1 MERILQGVDRMQNEL
16 GMWEGSE
23 HDACGIV
30 AAVQRNGVP
39 SNENV
44 QSVIKALIQMQH
56 RAGFVDGEGDG
67 CGILMDLPRK
77 LWSKKLV
84 HHGHPGSLAED
95 PRFAVGHFFIP
106 RESEESREKWKAK
119 VRGLFGEH
127 RLEILIEEEGN
138 VNSRALGPRGRADE
152 PVFWQVAGLV
162 EDAQGAGRVLFEL
175 QLAVEAQTPVHVV
188 SLSTETVVYKVRGSA
203 GTLPDYY
210 PDLASRDLRSAVSIG
225 HNRYSTNTSTV
236 FERVQ
241 PFSLLGHNG
250 EINTIAK
257 LREEAEML
265 GIPLVREASDSQDLN
280 RTLEGLIH
288 RFGLTLYEAM
298 ELVFPPIINEI
309 KNFSPDLQDLYMFF
323 RSAWGPFAQ
332 GPAGIVSRY
341 GDECVFSVDALGLR
355 PLWMLQTESA
365 LFFSSE
371 QGIVELAD
379 MVADPKPLA
388 PGEKIG
394 VQLLRG
400 KGLKIHPYH
409 EYQKV
414 VLERAKK
421 RFAFDHFRG
430 SLQFGMPGVALDAG
444 VSEGLR
450 NVPDRPELRDRLVA
464 AFGWDAD
471 DLKLLEFEAHTGA
484 EPIRSLGY
492 DGPLAA
498 LSRERQNLADFYK
511 ETVAVVTNP
520 AIDREREIEHFSTRT
535 VLGPRPSLAGGA
547 ARAGRRVELQTP
559 LLLGGH
565 RTRSVLPAEEYRGL
579 AHQLG
584 TYLFEDLLREF
595 DVSPEAV
602 YVLDATFAED
612 ETLKEAVARLGREA
626 ADAVEAGGCLLVIDD
641 DRAFRDGRQWID
653 PHLAVSAVHV
663 ALKNRAPKA
672 GADNLRRRVSVV
684 LRSGALRNLHDLVTA
699 IGLGADALNPYL
711 MWELA
716 GGDPAVSVGNLYA
729 ALQKGLEKVISTLG
743 IHELRGYDRLFSSIG
758 LKPELYPVLETPGF
772 CGSET
777 AGFGWR
783 EFEAEARR
791 RYEIANGEGAA
802 RPVRQYNYYPRIWKA
817 AGDAAQGVRPYREYV
832 EKLAEMERS
841 HPISLRHVMDLK
853 ESEASG
859 VDPDEVDLSVGEH
872 SLPFL
877 ISSMSFGS
885 QNETAYR
892 AYAEAAKQL
901 DMVAMNG
908 EGGEIKDMIGK
919 YPKHRGLQVASGRF
933 GVNIELCNA
942 ANILEIKIGQGAKP
956 GEGGHLPGSKVSAKV
971 AAARNAQPGIDLISP
986 SNNHDI
992 YSIEDLAQMIDE
1004 LKTANPNARV
1014 SVKVPVVPNIGT
1026 IAVGIAKAGAD
1037 IITLSGY
1044 DGGTGAARA
1053 HALKHVGLPVEIG
1066 VRHAHVALTEAGL
1079 RDQVEIWADGGLKSG
1094 LDVVKMI
1101 LLGANRCGFATL
1113 AMVAVGC
1120 TSCRACH
1127 KDTCHVGIATQIE
1140 STEEAK
1146 EKGLK
1151 MFVPREFDTAVA
1163 NLVTLF
1169 RAMGREVQEW
1179 TARLGARRTQDLVG
1193 RTDLL
1198 EQVRELDRVDVTALL
1213 VPTIVST
1220 RKVALASAPKVRL
1233 SSVGVDSLTERI
1245 AARATLEVAAGSET
1259 VVQQVDQVTA
1269 HDRVLGSFLAG
1280 SVTRGRF
1287 RGEMKRF
1294 KKANLDFNGGSIAGN
1309 GLGAYNAPGVHIR
1322 VEGGA
1327 QDGVGKTA
1335 VGGKIVVMK
1344 GLNRRGERLDG
1355 SVGKGLAYGAQKG
1368 LFIVQ
1373 GDADSRAGIRLS
1385 GADVIIG
1392 GMLREPVN
1400 DSLGLI
1406 GARANLKGFAFEYM
1420 TNGRA
1425 LVLGDPGPWICSG
1438 MTGGVV
1444 YLRVQPE
1451 MGLTEEAL
1459 KRRIAKGA
1467 KVSMQPLDPE
1477 GKRDVEELLHLYL
1490 RELVRTKQ
1498 YEEADTV
1505 RRLLDHSENHFV
1517 MIKPSRQQTD
1527 QDIATE

>member
-1 MERILQGVDRMQNEL
+1 MQNRL
-16 GMWEGSE
+16 DTWRMGASE
-23 HDACGIV
+23 HDACGII
-30 AAVQRNGVP
+30 AAVQRDGIP
-39 SNENV
+39 SYDNV
-44 QSVIKALIQMQH
+44 QSVVKALIQMQH

-77 LWSKKLV
+77 LWAKKLA
-84 HHGHPGSLAED
+84 HRGHAGSLADD
-95 PRFAVGHFFIP
+95 PRFSVGHFFIP
-106 RESEESREKWKAK
+106 REAEDRRDEWMSRIRALFSEYNIQ
-119 VRGLFGEH
+119 
-127 RLEILIEEEGN
+127 ILVEEVGN
-138 VNSRALGPRGRADE
+138 VNSQALGPRGRADE
-152 PVFWQVAGLV
+152 PVFWQVAALA
-162 EDAQGAGRVLFEL
+162 EDEATAARNLFEL
-175 QLAVEAQTPVHVV
+175 QLAIEAATPIHVV
-188 SLSTETVVYKVRGSA
+188 SLSTQAVVYKVRGSA
-203 GTLPDYY
+203 GTLPGYY

-265 GIPLVREASDSQDLN
+265 GIPLVREGSDSQDLN

-288 RFGLTLYEAM
+288 RYGFTLYEAM

-309 KNFSPDLQDLYMFF
+309 KNFSADLQDLYMFF

-355 PLWMLQTESA
+355 PLWMVQTEGTV
-365 LFFSSE
+365 FFSSE
-371 QGIVELAD
+371 QGVVELAD

-394 VQLLRG
+394 VQVIPR
-400 KGLKIHPYH
+400 KGIRIHRYH
-409 EYQKV
+409 EFQRV
-414 VLERAKK
+414 VLERTAR
-421 RFAFDHFRG
+421 RFSFDRFRG
-430 SLQFGMPGVALDAG
+430 SLQFGMPGAALNEGTGD
-444 VSEGLR
+444 GLR
-450 NVPDRPELRDRLVA
+450 NIPDQPELRDRLVA

-471 DLKLLEFEAHTGA
+471 DMKLLEFEAQTGA

-520 AIDREREIEHFSTRT
+520 AIDREREIEHFSTRM
-535 VLGPRPSLAGGA
+535 VLGPRPSLKG
-547 ARAGRRVELQTP
+547 RATSPARRVELQTP

-565 RTRSVLPAEEYRGL
+565 RTRSVLTPDVYRGL

-584 TYLFEDLLREF
+584 TYLYEDLLREF
-595 DVSPEAV
+595 DVSSTAV
-602 YVLDATFAED
+602 RVLDATFAD
-612 ETLKEAVARLGREA
+612 HETLKEAVARLSREA
-626 ADAVEAGGCLLVIDD
+626 VAAVESGTCLLVIDD
-641 DRAFRDGRQWID
+641 ELAFREGRHWID
-653 PHLAVSAVHV
+653 PHLVVSAIHL
-663 ALKNRAPKA
+663 ALKHESPRA
-672 GADNLRRRVSVV
+672 GADNLRRRVSIV
-684 LRSGALRNLHDLVTA
+684 LRSGALRNLHDIVTA
-699 IGLGADALNPYL
+699 IGLGADAVNPYL

-716 GGDPAVSVGNLYA
+716 GGDPAVSVGNLYT

-758 LKPELYPVLETPGF
+758 LKPELDAVLETPGF

-777 AGFGWR
+777 AGYGWK
-783 EFEAEARR
+783 EFEADARQ
-791 RYEIANGEGAA
+791 RYVIASGGAPA

-817 AGDAAQGVRPYREYV
+817 AGDAAQGVRPYAQYV
-832 EKLAEMERS
+832 EKLADMEQTN
-841 HPISLRHVMDLK
+841 PISLRHVMDVK
-853 ESEASG
+853 VA
-859 VDPDEVDLSVGEH
+859 VDSPVNPDEVDVSVGEH

-885 QNETAYR
+885 QNEVAYR
-892 AYAEAAKQL
+892 AYAEAAKRL
-901 DMVAMNG
+901 DMIAMNG

-1026 IAVGIAKAGAD
+1026 ISVGIAKAGAD

-1066 VRHAHVALTEAGL
+1066 VRRTHLALVEAGL
-1079 RDQVEIWADGGLKSG
+1079 RDQVEIWCDGGLKSG
-1094 LDVVKMI
+1094 LDVLKMI
-1101 LLGANRCGFATL
+1101 LLGANRCGFGTL

-1120 TSCRACH
+1120 TGCRACH

-1140 STEEAK
+1140 SLEEAK

-1151 MFVPREFDTAVA
+1151 MFVPRQFETAVG

-1169 RAMGREVQEW
+1169 RAMGRELQEW

-1198 EQVRELDRVDVTALL
+1198 EQTQECNRVDVTELLSPVVVGVRKGAL
-1213 VPTIVST
+1213 
-1220 RKVALASAPKVRL
+1220 KGAPKVRM
-1233 SSVGVDSLTERI
+1233 SSVGAESLTERI
-1245 AARATLEVAAGSET
+1245 AAQAVLEVAAGSET
-1259 VVQQVDQVTA
+1259 VAQEANHVTA

-1287 RGEMKRF
+1287 RGDMRGF
-1294 KKANLDFNGGSIAGN
+1294 RQANLIFNGGSIAGN

-1327 QDGVGKTA
+1327 QDGVGKAA

-1344 GLNRRGERLDG
+1344 GLNRRGERLNG

-1392 GMLREPVN
+1392 GMLREPVD
-1400 DSLGLI
+1400 DSLGLLA
-1406 GARANLKGFAFEYM
+1406 ARANIKGFAFEYM

-1451 MGLTEEAL
+1451 MGLTEKAL

-1467 KVSMQPLDPE
+1467 RVSIQPLDPQ

-1490 RELVRTKQ
+1490 RELARTKQ
-1498 YEEADTV
+1498 HEEADV
-1505 RRLLDHSENHFV
+1505 IRCLLDHTEKHFV
-1517 MIKPSRQQTD
+1517 MVKPSNQQTD

>member
-1 MERILQGVDRMQNEL
+1 MQSAWTKVRGLAREY
-16 GMWEGSE
+16 
-23 HDACGIV
+23 DACGII
-30 AAVQRNGVP
+30 AAVERNGIP
-39 SNENV
+39 SYDNV

-67 CGILMDLPRK
+67 CGILMDIPRK
-77 LWSKKLV
+77 VWAKKLA
-84 HHGHPGSLAED
+84 HHGRVGSLADD

-106 RESEESREKWKAK
+106 RREKDRAGEWMARVRELFREKA
-119 VRGLFGEH
+119 VD
-127 RLEILIEEEGN
+127 ILAEEVGN
-138 VNSRALGPRGRADE
+138 VNSRALGPRGREDE
-152 PVFWQVAGLV
+152 PIFWQVACLAP
-162 EDAQGAGRVLFEL
+162 EANKAASLLFEL
-175 QLAVEAQTPVHVV
+175 HLAVEAATPIHVV
-188 SLSTETVVYKVRGSA
+188 SLSPYSVVYKVRGSA
-203 GTLPDYY
+203 ATLPDYY
-210 PDLASRDLRSAVSIG
+210 PDLASRDLRSAISIG

-250 EINTIAK
+250 EINTIEK

-265 GIPLVREASDSQDLN
+265 GIPLVAEGSDSQDLN

-288 RFGLTLYEAM
+288 RYGFTLYEAM

-309 KNFSPDLQDLYMFF
+309 KHFRADLQDLYMFF

-355 PLWMLQTESA
+355 PLWMVQTEGTV
-365 LFFSSE
+365 FFSSE
-371 QGIVELAD
+371 QGVVDLAD

-394 VQLLRG
+394 IQMERG
-400 KGLKIHPYH
+400 KGIRIHPYH
-409 EYQKV
+409 EFQQI
-414 VLERAKK
+414 VLERAKA
-421 RFAFDHFRG
+421 RFTFERFRG
-430 SLQFGMPGVALDAG
+430 SLQFGASSASLEDAG
-444 VSEGLR
+444 FEGLR
-450 NVPDRPELRDRLVA
+450 EVPDQPDVRDRLVA
-464 AFGWDAD
+464 AFGWDAY
-471 DLKLLEFEAHTGA
+471 DLKLLEFEASTGA

-498 LSRERQNLADFYK
+498 LSRERQNLADFFK

-535 VLGPRPSLAGGA
+535 VLGPRPSLRGGS
-547 ARAGRRVELQTP
+547 GTSSRRVELQTP

-565 RTRSVLPAEEYRGL
+565 RTKTILPADTYRAL

-584 TYLFEDLLREF
+584 TYLYEDLLREF
-595 DVSPEAV
+595 DVSTNAV
-602 YVLDATFAED
+602 YVLDATFSDTESL
-612 ETLKEAVARLGREA
+612 EEAVGRLSREA
-626 ADAVEAGGCLLVIDD
+626 VTAVNGGVNLLVIDD
-641 DRAFRDGRQWID
+641 DRAFRDGRHWID
-653 PHLAVSAVHV
+653 PHMIVSAVHL
-663 ALKNRAPKA
+663 ALKSHPVPE
-672 GADNLRRRVSVV
+672 GTDNLRRRVSIV
-684 LRSGALRNLHDLVTA
+684 LRSGAIRNLHDIVTA
-699 IGLGADALNPYL
+699 IGLGADAVNPYL

-716 GGDPAVSVGNLYA
+716 PGDPAVSVGNLYT

-758 LKPELYPVLETPGF
+758 LKPELTPVLETPNF
-772 CGSET
+772 CGSEQ
-777 AGFGWR
+777 AGWGWA
-783 EFEAEARR
+783 EFEKSAKE
-791 RYEIANGEGAA
+791 RYAIAAGEVPA

-817 AGDAAQGVRPYREYV
+817 AGDAAQGVKPYHEFTD
-832 EKLAEMERS
+832 KLQEMERTN
-841 HPISLRHVMDLK
+841 PISLRHVMDVK
-853 ESEASG
+853 VQPDSEVS
-859 VDPDEVDLSVGEH
+859 PEEVDISVGEH

-885 QNETAYR
+885 QNEVAYR

-901 DMVAMNG
+901 DMIAMNG

-942 ANILEIKIGQGAKP
+942 ANLLEIKIGQGAKP

-1053 HALKHVGLPVEIG
+1053 HALKHVGLPAEIG
-1066 VRHAHVALTEAGL
+1066 VRLAHVALVEAGL
-1079 RDQVEIWADGGLKSG
+1079 RDQVEIWCDGGLKTG
-1094 LDVVKMI
+1094 LDVLKMI
-1101 LLGANRCGFATL
+1101 LLGANRCGFATM

-1127 KDTCHVGIATQIE
+1127 KDTCHVGIATQME
-1140 STEEAK
+1140 SVEEAK

-1151 MFVPREFDTAVA
+1151 MFVPREFDQAVA
-1163 NLVTLF
+1163 NLVTFF
-1169 RAMGREVQEW
+1169 RAMGRELQEW
-1179 TARLGARRTQDLVG
+1179 TAKLGVRRTQDLVG

-1198 EQVRELDRVDVTALL
+1198 EQTRELDRVDVRDLL
-1213 VPTIVST
+1213 SPVV
-1220 RKVALASAPKVRL
+1220 LSAWNAGLRGVPKVRM
-1233 SSVGVDSLTERI
+1233 SSVGVNSLTERI
-1245 AARATLEVAAGSET
+1245 AAQAVLEVAAGSET
-1259 VVQQVDQVTA
+1259 VVQQAEQVTA

-1287 RGEMKRF
+1287 KGEF
-1294 KKANLDFNGGSIAGN
+1294 KGFRKANLNFSKGSIAGN
-1309 GLGAYNAPGVHIR
+1309 GLGAYNAAGVHIR

-1327 QDGVGKTA
+1327 QDGVGKGA
-1335 VGGKIVVMK
+1335 FGGKIVVMK

-1355 SVGKGLAYGAQKG
+1355 SVGKGLAYGAQRG

-1392 GMLREPVN
+1392 GMLKEPID

-1406 GARANLKGFAFEYM
+1406 GARANIKGFAFEYM

-1451 MGLTEEAL
+1451 MGLTVDAL

-1467 KVSMQPLDPE
+1467 RVSLQPLDPE

-1498 YEEADTV
+1498 HEEADAV
-1505 RRLLDHSENHFV
+1505 RRLLDHPENHFV
-1517 MIKPSRQQTD
+1517 MVKPSSQQTD